1 MTSPLFDLTGRV
13 AVVTGGNGGIGLG
26 MALGLAA
33 AGAQIAILA
42 RNGVKNADAV
52 AQLVAAGA
60 TARAYAVDVCD
71 QAAVAQVIAQIE
83 DDFSRI
89 DILIANAGTNIR
101 KLPQD
106 YSLIEWHQIMNTNL
120 TAAFICAQA
129 VYPAMQRAG
138 AGKIIATGSMASVFG
153 APFSPVYGASKGG
166 LVQLMRA
173 LAVAWASDNIQVNT
187 VLPGYIKTD
196 LVAAGMVEAAHTF
209 ATVLPRTPA
218 GRWGTPADFAG
229 VAVFLASAASNFITG
244 ASIPVDGGYL
254 VRS

>member
-1 MTSPLFDLTGRV
+1 MTGLFDLTGRV
-13 AVVTGGNGGIGLG
+13 AMITGGNGGIGLG

-42 RNGVKNADAV
+42 RNPAKNADAV
-52 AQLVAAGA
+52 AQLTGLGV
-60 TARAYAVDVCD
+60 TARAHAADVTD
-71 QAAVAQVIAQIE
+71 QASVQAAMAQIKA
-83 DDFSRI
+83 DFGRI

-106 YSLIEWHQIMNTNL
+106 YSLIEWHQILNTNL

-138 AGKIIATGSMASVFG
+138 GGKIIATGSMASVFG
-153 APFSPVYGASKGG
+153 APYSPVYGASKGG

-173 LAVAWASDNIQVNT
+173 LAVAWAPDNIQVNT
-187 VLPGYIKTD
+187 ILPGYVKTD
-196 LVAAGMVEAAHTF
+196 LVAAGMAEAAHTF
-209 ATVLPRTPA
+209 AGVLPRTPA
-218 GRWGTPADFAG
+218 GRWGIPDDIAG
-229 VAVFLASAASNFITG
+229 VAVFLASAASNFVTG